1 MQSKKF
7 FIKTKKNTLKFKNF
21 IEKLYDIVYNICM
34 SKIIGI
40 DAGTTSIRSACYD
53 TKTGKLKIV
62 KQKTVDQYYPHL
74 GWVEEDAEEI
84 YLSTLLCLND
94 ALDYSK
100 LKAKG
105 IGITNMRESVVA
117 WDKIT
122 QKPLYRSI
130 IWQCRRTKEYCES
143 LTDEDKKLIKD
154 KTGLVVDAYFSAS
167 KIRWLLDNVEAVKKA
182 LSENRLMVGTIE
194 TYLIYRLTEGKSF
207 VTDVTNASRT
217 MLFNIR
223 TLDYDEELLNLFGI
237 PRSILPE
244 IVDNDATVGSYSYQ
258 GEVFPICGV
267 IGDQQSA
274 LFGQGCLEEGS
285 GKITYGTG
293 MFILFNTGKKVAHSE
308 KGILSTVAYKAGGEV
323 RYALE
328 GSVFNAG
335 TAIQWLRDKMGIIS
349 DAKESELLA
358 NSVESSDGVR
368 FVPAFTGLGA
378 PNWKPDATGLLTGI
392 TRNTTRAHVVR
403 SALEAMAFSARQL
416 FSIMEEESGITLN
429 KIRADGGA
437 AQNGFLMG
445 FQADELGV
453 AVEVPS
459 CTESTVLGAI
469 KLCIKGLGLVD
480 EGGLLKG
487 KTYLPEKSHD
497 EEYYDWL
504 KAVERCVL

>member
-1 MQSKKF
+1 
-7 FIKTKKNTLKFKNF
+7 
-21 IEKLYDIVYNICM
+21 M

-53 TKTGKLKIV
+53 TTTGKLKII

-105 IGITNMRESVVA
+105 IGITNMRETVIA

-130 IWQCRRTKEYCES
+130 IWQCRRTKEYCEKM
-143 LTDEDKKLIKD
+143 TDSQKTLIKE
-154 KTGLVVDAYFSAS
+154 KTGLIVDAYFSAS
-167 KIRWLLDNVEAVKKA
+167 KIRWLLDNVEEVKKA
-182 LSENRLMVGTIE
+182 LAEGRLMVGTVE

-217 MLFNIR
+217 MLFNIH
-223 TLDYDEELLNLFGI
+223 TLDYDEELLKLFGI
-237 PRSILPE
+237 PREILPD
-244 IVDNDATVGSYSYQ
+244 IIDNDAIAGEYIYQ
-258 GEVFPICGV
+258 GKSFPICGV

-274 LFGQGCLEEGS
+274 LYGQGCLSEGT

-293 MFILFNTGKKVAHSE
+293 MFLLFNTGESITDSE
-308 KGILSTVAYKAGGEV
+308 SGILSTVAFKVDGKV
-323 RYALE
+323 SYALE

-335 TAIQWLRDKMGIIS
+335 TAIQWLRDKMGIIT
-349 DAKESELLA
+349 DAKESEMLA
-358 NSVESSDGVR
+358 KSVKDCDGVS

-378 PNWKPDATGLLTGI
+378 PYWKPDATGLITGI
-392 TRNTTRAHVVR
+392 TRNTQRAHIVR
-403 SALEAMAFSARQL
+403 ASLEAMAFSARQL
-416 FSIMEEESGITLN
+416 FSIMEKESGIRL
-429 KIRADGGA
+429 KVIRADGGA
-437 AQNGFLMG
+437 AANGFLMG

-453 AVEVPS
+453 NVEVPIL
-459 CTESTVLGAI
+459 TESTVLGAI
-469 KLCIKGLGLVD
+469 KLCAKGLGLGNC
-480 EGGLLKG
+480 EIKG
-487 KTYLPEKSHD
+487 ERVFYPGTSHD
-497 EEYYDWL
+497 EEYKNWL
-504 KAVERCVL
+504 KAVERCIL